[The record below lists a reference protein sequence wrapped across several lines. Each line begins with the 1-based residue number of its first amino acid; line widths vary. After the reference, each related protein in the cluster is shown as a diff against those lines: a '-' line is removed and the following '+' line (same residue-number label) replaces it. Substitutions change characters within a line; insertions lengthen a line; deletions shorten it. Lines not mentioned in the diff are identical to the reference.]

1 METLAKAETTPSPL
15 SISRGEFIALIA
27 ALMATNSLAIDI
39 MLPGLQ
45 QIGAALGVADQNAR
59 QLVVT
64 AYIIGFGISQLA
76 FGPISDRFG
85 RRGPLIGGMLL
96 YIAAASSAALAP
108 SFAALLTLRFVQGV
122 GAAATRVITVSVVR
136 DTFGGRRMAEV
147 MSLVMMVFMI
157 LPVIAPGTGQLIMFV
172 GEWQLIFVFMA
183 SLATAFTLWA
193 ILRLPET
200 LPIGRRRPLTAS
212 SLVGGFRIVLGER
225 VALAYT
231 LATACIFGALFGFIN
246 SAQQIYIDI
255 YHVGAKFPLYFALV
269 AGAMAVSSFLNSR
282 FVGRFGMRRLSHGA
296 LIGFFVL
303 SLIWVGLS
311 LVGHMPLPLFLV
323 LFGGAMFLFGA
334 IGANFNALAM
344 EPLGQVAGTASA
356 VLGSVQTVVGGTI
369 GAIIG
374 QAFDGTVTPLGLG
387 FALVSAAA
395 LLLVL
400 KGEGGRLF
408 QPHNEAIR

>member
-1 METLAKAETTPSPL
+1 MDTLAKAETMPSPL

-39 MLPGLQ
+39 MLPALQ
-45 QIGAALGVADQNAR
+45 QIGAALGVADENAR

-64 AYIIGFGISQLA
+64 AYIIGFGVSQLV
-76 FGPISDRFG
+76 FGPVSDRLG
-85 RRGPLIGGMLL
+85 RRGPLIGGMVL
-96 YIAAASSAALAP
+96 YIAGALSAAFAP
-108 SFAALLTLRFVQGV
+108 SFAALLVLRCIQGV

-136 DTFGGRRMAEV
+136 DAFGGRRMAEV

-157 LPVIAPGTGQLIMFV
+157 LPVIAPGTGQLIMAF
-172 GEWQLIFVFMA
+172 GEWPLIFGFMA
-183 SLATAFTLWA
+183 SLATVITLWA

-200 LPIGRRRPLTAS
+200 LPAERRRPLTAA

-231 LATACIFGALFGFIN
+231 LATACIFGALFGFVN

-255 YHVGAKFPLYFALV
+255 YHVGVTFPVYFALV
-269 AGAMAVSSFLNSR
+269 AGMMALSSFLNSR

-296 LIGFFVL
+296 LIGFFVV
-303 SLIWVGLS
+303 SLAWVGLS
-311 LVGHMPLPLFLV
+311 LAGEIPLPLFLV

-334 IGANFNALAM
+334 IGSNFNALAM

-356 VLGSVQTVVGGTI
+356 VLGSVQTIVGGTI

-374 QAFDGTVTPLGLG
+374 QAFNGTVTPLGVG
-387 FALVSAAA
+387 FALVSGAA